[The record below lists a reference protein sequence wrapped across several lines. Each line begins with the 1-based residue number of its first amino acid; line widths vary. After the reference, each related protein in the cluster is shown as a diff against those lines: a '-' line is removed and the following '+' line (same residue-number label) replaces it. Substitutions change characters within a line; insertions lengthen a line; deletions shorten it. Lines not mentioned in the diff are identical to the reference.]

1 MTPQQQEQVLGVADP
16 KYIAQLL
23 KDQPS
28 EEVSAFL
35 HLDNP
40 GYNAISI
47 VRNLQPE
54 MQE

>member
-1 MTPQQQEQVLGVADP
+1 MTPQQQEQVLGVADQ

-40 GYNAISI
+40 SYNAISI